1 MQIISNIALITINGT
16 LVIQILSFLTLMFI
30 LRRIM
35 IRPLSEVMQQRKE
48 YINGLSG
55 DIDDAESQMETIT
68 SQLKNRES
76 AIRAEAND
84 LRKKLEASGSQ
95 RAAELLAAVKEEV
108 SALKS
113 RTERDVSE
121 QIAEAKKYLKAES
134 EILAN
139 QIMEN
144 ILDRRIA
151 P

>member
-35 IRPLSEVMQQRKE
+35 IRPLSEVMLQRKE

-55 DIDDAESQMETIT
+55 DIDDAESQMETIS

-76 AIRAEAND
+76 AIRAEANE

-113 RTERDVSE
+113 KTERDVSE

>member
-16 LVIQILSFLTLMFI
+16 LVIQILSFLALMFI

-35 IRPLSEVMQQRKE
+35 IHPLSEVMQQRKE
-48 YINGLSG
+48 YINGLSD
-55 DIDDAESQMETIT
+55 DIQDVESQMETI
-68 SQLKNRES
+68 SAQLKNREA
-76 AIRAEAND
+76 AIRAEANGI
-84 LRKKLEASGSQ
+84 KKELEASGSQ
-95 RAAELLAAVKEEV
+95 RAAELLAAVREEV

-113 RTERDVSE
+113 RTEKDISR

-134 EILAN
+134 ELLAN

-144 ILDRRIA
+144 ILDRRLN

>member
-35 IRPLSEVMQQRKE
+35 IRPLSDVMQERKS
-48 YINGLSG
+48 YINGLSD
-55 DIDDAESQMETIT
+55 DIYDAESQMETI
-68 SQLKNRES
+68 SAQLKNRES
-76 AIRAEAND
+76 SIRAEANE

-95 RAAELLAAVKEEV
+95 RAAELLAAVREEV
-108 SALKS
+108 AALKS
-113 RTERDVSE
+113 RTERDVNE

-134 EILAN
+134 EILAS

>member
-48 YINGLSG
+48 YINGLSD
-55 DIDDAESQMETIT
+55 DINDAESQMETI
-68 SQLKNRES
+68 SAQLKNREA
-76 AIRAEAND
+76 AIRAEANGI
-84 LRKKLEASGSQ
+84 KKELEASGSR
-95 RAAELLAAVKEEV
+95 RAAELLAAVKEDA

-113 RTERDVSE
+113 KTEREISE

-134 EILAN
+134 EILAH

-144 ILDRRIA
+144 ILDRRLT